1 MADCEWCKAIFENT
15 RYGVYL
21 SGSGYFTR
29 SQADIH
35 PMKNSRTPSITPA
48 QIHALRL
55 HRHHLLDR
63 EPAGPVT
70 LCRDVC
76 GVQAQ
81 LTQAAYLQLWAR
93 DHSLTRSQI
102 ENCLWKQRSLV
113 KTSLMR
119 QTLHL
124 IPADEFSIYIPALK
138 RSRIK
143 AAFSV
148 MARFKISH
156 DEADDL
162 TALILE
168 ALSAGPLDRTAIR
181 AAVGPKVSKRVRSW
195 MSKVWSIL
203 RFPVAEGLVCYG
215 PGEGN
220 QVTFIRSDQWLPRQK
235 MLDEQGAKCELLR
248 RYLRAYG
255 PATWRDFAHWS
266 GISMVEVRELA
277 PLVQSEL
284 EDLGGLLL
292 LRDDVS
298 TLEDIPSGSDSV
310 HLLPHFDVY
319 LLAHATK
326 DHFLNPE
333 FYKRVYRNQGW
344 ISPVLLIGGEIA
356 GVWRY
361 DITGKRLTVKV
372 EAFRNVTR
380 RLHRQVE
387 QQAEALA
394 QFFGRTLEL
403 HIA

>member
-1 MADCEWCKAIFENT
+1 MVT
-15 RYGVYL
+15 RK
-21 SGSGYFTR
+21 TAANR
-29 SQADIH
+29 
-35 PMKNSRTPSITPA
+35 PA
-48 QIHALRL
+48 PAWSSSQIHAFRL
-55 HRHHLLDR
+55 YRHHLLDPK
-63 EPAGPVT
+63 PADPLT
-70 LCRDVC
+70 ICRDVC

-81 LTQAAYLQLWAR
+81 LMAAAHLQLWAR
-93 DHSLTRSQI
+93 NHSITRAQI
-102 ENCLWKQRSLV
+102 EECLWTERSLV

-119 QTLHL
+119 QTMHL
-124 IPADEFSIYIPALK
+124 VPAEEFSLYIAALR
-138 RSRIK
+138 RSRFS
-143 AAFSV
+143 AAFAV
-148 MARFKISH
+148 MARCKISRE
-156 DEADDL
+156 EAGDL

-168 ALSAGPLDRTAIR
+168 TLSAGPLGRAALYSAIR
-181 AAVGPKVSKRVRSW
+181 PNVSKRVRDW
-195 MSKVWSIL
+195 MNKVWSIVRL
-203 RFPVAEGLVCYG
+203 PVAEGLVCHG

-220 QVTFIRSDQWLPRQK
+220 QATFVRTDQWLPKQK
-235 MLDEQGAKCELLR
+235 MPDELSAKCELFR

-255 PATWRDFAHWS
+255 PATLKDFAHWS
-266 GISMVEVRELA
+266 GMSMPEARELA
-277 PLVQSEL
+277 PLVKSEL
-284 EDLGGLLL
+284 EVAGGLLI
-292 LRDDVS
+292 LREDVKV
-298 TLEDIPSGSDSV
+298 LQKVPAGSDSV
-310 HLLPHFDVY
+310 HLLPNFDVY

-403 HIA
+403 HVA